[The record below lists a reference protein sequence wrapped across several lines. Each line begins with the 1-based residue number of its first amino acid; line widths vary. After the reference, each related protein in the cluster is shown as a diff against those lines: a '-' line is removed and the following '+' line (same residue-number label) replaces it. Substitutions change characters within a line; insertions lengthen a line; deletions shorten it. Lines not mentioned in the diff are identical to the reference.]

1 MRIFYQ
7 TLFAFRPVDPR
18 FVFVGDGRPPQSN
31 RMAQIHDVF
40 EDITDRCT
48 RPCAW
53 MQRIAPLVRF
63 SGLLKVVICRCQNI
77 PFRQNPRDL
86 ARTFPSSTE
95 GKNLPHN
102 LCRFR
107 VGLEMVFR
115 SFGFSVAIG
124 RATSEPFAAFSLQL
138 FHGANL
144 PARVLCVQFVRPVA
158 DGVKIV
164 AALDRR
170 IHAVVHCDEPYILLR
185 EINLHVIADLQILT
199 SQPGGILYDQGG
211 NLTGFDHF
219 HDLFPTRTFKIR
231 SGISVVRKKERVFK
245 AFIPCVFF

>member
-1 MRIFYQ
+1 MCMDAAHR
-7 TLFAFRPVDPR
+7 T
-18 FVFVGDGRPPQSN
+18 
-31 RMAQIHDVF
+31 
-40 EDITDRCT
+40 
-48 RPCAW
+48 PCA
-53 MQRIAPLVRF
+53 F

-95 GKNLPHN
+95 GKNLPHD

-144 PARVLCVQFVRPVA
+144 PTRVLCVEFVCPVA
-158 DGVKIV
+158 DRVKIV

-170 IHAVVHCDEPYILLR
+170 IHAVVYRDESYILLW
-185 EINLHVIADLQILT
+185 EIDFHVIADLQVLT
-199 SQPGGILYDQGG
+199 PQPGGILYDQGG
-211 NLTGFDHF
+211 DLTGFNHF
-219 HDLFPTRTFKIR
+219 HDLFPARTLKIR
-231 SGISVVRKKERVFK
+231 SGIPVVRKEKRVLK
-245 AFIPCVFF
+245 AFIPCEFF

>member
-18 FVFVGDGRPPQSN
+18 FILVGNSRPPQSN

-40 EDITDRCT
+40 ENITDRRT
-48 RPCAW
+48 RPRTR

-95 GKNLPHN
+95 GKKLPHD

-115 SFGFSVAIG
+115 SFGFSVPIG
-124 RATSEPFAAFSLQL
+124 WTASEPFAAFSLQL

-144 PARVLCVQFVRPVA
+144 PARVLCVQLVRPVA

-170 IHAVVHCDEPYILLR
+170 IYAVVHCDEPYILLR

-219 HDLFPTRTFKIR
+219 HNHFPARPLKIR
-231 SGISVVRKKERVFK
+231 SGIPVIRKKKCVFK
-245 AFIPCVFF
+245 AFIPCEFF